1 VGVPPALSVLT
12 RNKDF
17 RNLFAADLIGLGADW
32 FVVIPLIT
40 LLPQLTGSGVWG
52 ALVLAVDTGVI
63 ALLLP
68 YTGTIADRLDRR
80 RILIAAD
87 LAMAACALALL
98 LVRTPATAWV
108 ALVAVGAIAVA
119 KAFFAPAAQAALPNV
134 VDAEDLTAA
143 NALSGSAWGT
153 MLVIGASLGGIASQ
167 AFGPYPCFVLAAAL
181 LSLSALQ
188 VWRVRRPLQAERGA
202 APSRPFAAIAEA
214 LRYIRGN
221 PRVASL
227 VTVKSAVGL
236 GNGVL
241 TVFPV
246 LAVALGAGPLGTGL
260 LFAARGLGALIGPLL
275 LRRVLSHRAWLLPG
289 LALSMA
295 LYGVAYVGVSLVTW
309 FPLVLAGVVVAHLA
323 GGGNWMISNFV
334 LQAEVPDA
342 LRGRVFA
349 TDFMLATLA
358 VAASQLAAGAFV
370 DHTNPRV
377 LVAASG
383 AVTVLYAAGWALV
396 SLRRRPAPTHPD

>member
-1 VGVPPALSVLT
+1 VGVSPALSVLT

>member
-1 VGVPPALSVLT
+1 VPPALSVLT

-32 FVVIPLIT
+32 FVMIPLLT
-40 LLPQLTGSGVWG
+40 LLPHLTGTGVWG
-52 ALVLAVDTGVI
+52 AFVLATDTGVT

-68 YTGTIADRLDRR
+68 YTGTVADRLDRR
-80 RILIAAD
+80 KILIAAD
-87 LAMAACALALL
+87 LSMAACALALL
-98 LVRTPATAWV
+98 LVRTSATAWV

-134 VDAEDLTAA
+134 VDREDLTSA

-153 MLVIGASLGGIASQ
+153 MLVIGASLGGIASE
-167 AFGPYPCFVLAAAL
+167 AFGPYPCFALAAAL
-181 LSLSALQ
+181 LTMSAIQ
-188 VWRVRRPLQAERGA
+188 VWRVRRPLQAERETTPA
-202 APSRPFAAIAEA
+202 HPFAAIAEA

-241 TVFPV
+241 TLFPV
-246 LAVALGAGPLGTGL
+246 LAAYLGAGPLGTGL
-260 LFAARGLGALIGPLL
+260 LFAARGLGALVGPIV
-275 LRRVLSHRAWLLPG
+275 LRRVLTHRAWLLPG

-295 LYGVAYVGVSLVTW
+295 AYGLAYIGVSMLTW
-309 FPLVLAGVVVAHLA
+309 FPLVLIGVVLAHLGA
-323 GGGNWMISNFV
+323 GGNWMMSNFV

-349 TDFMLATLA
+349 TDFMLATLS
-358 VAASQLAAGAFV
+358 VAASQLAVGAFV
-370 DHTNPRV
+370 DHTDPR
-377 LVAASG
+377 LLIAACG
-383 AVTVLYAAGWALV
+383 AVTLLYSAAWSAV
-396 SLRRRPAPTHPD
+396 SLRRPAPAAS